1 MRVPAQLL
9 GPEAV
14 DEEDDVRRGSGQ
26 DQPGRCLADRAAE
39 RLGDGWYDVGEGP
52 LLVGRL
58 DEPVVVVHAPWVLAD
73 SDSANASS
81 PPTASPPSAAAETRR
96 EKSSEA
102 KTPV

>member
-14 DEEDDVRRGSGQ
+14 DEEDDVRLGAWQ
-26 DQPGRCLADRAAE
+26 DQPGRGLADRAPE
-39 RLGDGWYDVGEGP
+39 GLGDGRDDVGQRP

-58 DEPVVVVHAPWVLAD
+58 DEPVVLAHAPWVLAD
-73 SDSANASS
+73 SDSAKESR